1 MPHVDCILTTSILI
15 FMDGTYTMVMN
26 NKIRLSVTALLFLFA
41 SVIQAETTKPNLW
54 EEAIAQFEQQ
64 DREQFPPG
72 NAILFVGSSSIKM
85 WKTLAED
92 FAPLT
97 VINRGFGG
105 SRIED
110 SIHFADRIIIPY
122 RPSAIV
128 LYAGDN
134 DIAAGKT
141 PETVFRDFRRF
152 TEVVRAGLPQTP
164 VLFLSIKPSPSRWT
178 MWRDMKKANGL
189 IEQYSRS
196 REGIEFIDVSTPML
210 DENGVVRPELFLDD
224 KLHINADG
232 YRLWTTII
240 RPRLDALSLTRKRK

>member
-1 MPHVDCILTTSILI
+1 
-15 FMDGTYTMVMN
+15 MDGTYTMVMN

-41 SVIQAETTKPNLW
+41 GVIQADTPKPNLW

-122 RPSAIV
+122 NPSVIV

-134 DIAAGKT
+134 DIAPGRLPRRCSGISGALLMSFT
-141 PETVFRDFRRF
+141 LRFRRPRF
-152 TEVVRAGLPQTP
+152 CSSPSSRAPVAGLCGGT
-164 VLFLSIKPSPSRWT
+164 
-178 MWRDMKKANGL
+178 
-189 IEQYSRS
+189 
-196 REGIEFIDVSTPML
+196 
-210 DENGVVRPELFLDD
+210 
-224 KLHINADG
+224 
-232 YRLWTTII
+232 
-240 RPRLDALSLTRKRK
+240 